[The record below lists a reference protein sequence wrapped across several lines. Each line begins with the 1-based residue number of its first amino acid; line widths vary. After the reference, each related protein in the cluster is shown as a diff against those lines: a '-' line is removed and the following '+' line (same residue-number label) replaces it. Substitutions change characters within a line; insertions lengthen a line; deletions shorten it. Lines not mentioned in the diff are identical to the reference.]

1 MVSRPFVAIAAIAV
15 VLLATPCCLGQMAE
29 PRFIAFDQKFFR
41 RMDPGV
47 KQVIGF
53 TAFAFDFAS
62 FDDVRAHDV
71 RTHRA
76 RCSQAAGE
84 TGRGEGCVT
93 VRVLGQFNKLAGR
106 PLAIV
111 APPRGSV
118 IFILAQSSYPARRL
132 TPCFPFWLPFH
143 TNGQFRI
150 VFAPEGGSIPDD
162 KMEMTFEC
170 FEGGPA
176 ELDMA
181 DPYFDYVS
189 SSDLCV
195 AAIVIESEDFDL
207 GVTYGDKING
217 WVSVGPLRNEINS
230 LAVQSYQD
238 FRVGCAHSHEHTH
251 TQSANARHPG
261 TLSPSNYS
269 ARTTPPMSRWKLSLS
284 L

>member
-1 MVSRPFVAIAAIAV
+1 M
-15 VLLATPCCLGQMAE
+15 
-29 PRFIAFDQKFFR
+29 
-41 RMDPGV
+41 
-47 KQVIGF
+47 
-53 TAFAFDFAS
+53 
-62 FDDVRAHDV
+62 
-71 RTHRA
+71 
-76 RCSQAAGE
+76 
-84 TGRGEGCVT
+84 
-93 VRVLGQFNKLAGR
+93 
-106 PLAIV
+106 
-111 APPRGSV
+111 
-118 IFILAQSSYPARRL
+118 
-132 TPCFPFWLPFH
+132 
-143 TNGQFRI
+143 
-150 VFAPEGGSIPDD
+150 FAPEGGSIPDD

-230 LAVQSYQD
+230 LAVQSYQV